1 MPSSMIP
8 TLSNLEMITVR
19 IDVGQITTVCTVYVP
34 PCACYNYQVSLL
46 TYLNNIVSTSDCVLI
61 VSDFNLLDISGS
73 SLTGTSPFSNSLCEL
88 IFDLNLMQHV
98 NSPTHLKGNILD
110 LVLTNVDT
118 IQDLANGQS
127 TSTFSS
133 LWPLHYHLQYEVW

>member
-1 MPSSMIP
+1 MIP
-8 TLSNLEMITVR
+8 TLSNVEVITVR

-34 PCACYNYQVSLL
+34 PSACYNYQVYLL
-46 TYLNNIVSTSDCVLI
+46 MYLNNMVSTSECVLI
-61 VSDFNLLDISGS
+61 VIDFYLLDISGP
-73 SLTGTSPFSNSLCEL
+73 SLTGTSPSSNYLCEL

-133 LWPLHYHLQYEVW
+133 L

>member
-1 MPSSMIP
+1 MSLRRGCLLQSSIVKSFLQIILYIYRKDRSTHGGGVLIALDESMPSSMIP
-8 TLSNLEMITVR
+8 TLSNLEVITVR

-61 VSDFNLLDISGS
+61 VSDFNLLNISWS

-88 IFDLNLMQHV
+88 IFD
-98 NSPTHLKGNILD
+98 
-110 LVLTNVDT
+110 
-118 IQDLANGQS
+118 
-127 TSTFSS
+127 
-133 LWPLHYHLQYEVW
+133 